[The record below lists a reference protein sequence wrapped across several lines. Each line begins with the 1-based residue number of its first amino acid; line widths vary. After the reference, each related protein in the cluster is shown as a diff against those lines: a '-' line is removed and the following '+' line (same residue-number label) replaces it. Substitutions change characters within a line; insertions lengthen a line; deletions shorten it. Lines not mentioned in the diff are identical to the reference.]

1 MNGCDAPY
9 FGTLMTKM
17 KMKQYIIVSLALA
30 LSACGN
36 APEASMP
43 KGAVTFA
50 ELQSA
55 VQTVF
60 AIDYLPFT
68 QIEDGCYARSLYM
81 AMELSAKGIPVSS
94 QFLIATTGSLSP
106 QPNLKWNYH
115 VAPVVWVKDFLEPSI
130 IDPSMSDQ
138 VTGRAAWV
146 TKLKPTGTY
155 ELKFASGSETV
166 VNSPLLKAGPHS
178 RSEMIGAAA
187 EVGKFRV
194 SDITNSCRTMET
206 AIKQEAHL
214 QNDEREEKVVRL
226 TKRTKF
232 LVGKLTSLGLG
243 PDANLISDDPN
254 TCY

>member
-1 MNGCDAPY
+1 MKGGDAPY
-9 FGTLMTKM
+9 FGTLMTVV
-17 KMKQYIIVSLALA
+17 KMKQYIIVSIAIA
-30 LSACGN
+30 MSACGN

-55 VQTVF
+55 VQTIF
-60 AIDYLPFT
+60 SIDYLPFT
-68 QIEDGCYARSLYM
+68 QIDDGCYARSLYM

-94 QFLIATTGSLSP
+94 QFVIATTGSLSP
-106 QPNLKWNYH
+106 QPSLKWNYH
-115 VAPVVWVKDFLEPSI
+115 IAPLVWVKDFSEPTI
-130 IDPSMSDQ
+130 IDPSMSEQ

-146 TKLKPTGTY
+146 KNLNPTGTY

-166 VNSPLLKAGPHS
+166 VNSPSLKAGPYS
-178 RSEMIGAAA
+178 RSEMIRSAA

-194 SDITNSCRTMET
+194 TDITNSCRTMET
-206 AIKQEAHL
+206 AIKQETHL

-226 TKRTKF
+226 TKRTKS
-232 LVGKLTSLGLG
+232 LVGKLIALGLA
-243 PDANLISDDPN
+243 PDTNLISDDPN